1 MRVKELAEIF
11 KISVDELMGLLE
23 NVGLTLTDKENS
35 MVDSNTEKKLAKKF
49 NVPYPFKSAKA
60 KAPKAAPV
68 KAVNIPVKPAEKKAA
83 PVVMTVSLRHINI
96 TLKKRKIKDIIFHRL
111 VFQKMENPQTSHDHW
126 PDTTENQKYR
136 KR

>member
-68 KAVNIPVKPAEKKAA
+68 KAVNIPVKPA
-83 PVVMTVSLRHINI
+83 
-96 TLKKRKIKDIIFHRL
+96 
-111 VFQKMENPQTSHDHW
+111 
-126 PDTTENQKYR
+126 
-136 KR
+136 